1 MATTLY
7 SDEIRSVDLATEK
20 FSTEKGLVLLRP
32 HQACCKAFYFTIPSG
47 CYALVSRHGADE
59 EYTSPDGTK
68 SIVWP
73 PGLHFPH
80 PPWVRVSNLVT
91 QSAIVLDLPVKA
103 CKTKDN
109 VTVNIDIALAF
120 RIMGNS
126 DLGENPDL
134 VRKFVHELK
143 PRGLEQQLRDAQD
156 EAVRALARSLM
167 HTEIYGIRSGEN
179 TKHIRQSVVGASAS
193 ASVDAVK
200 SVRFEEDE
208 NDIMK
213 TVEEGKEMEESTDEI
228 IPTSPGRLGAEP
240 VARRVLDE
248 TLVGKSNKED
258 RDAAKSATAAGVDVT
273 EYMKQRLNKQ
283 FMPQGVEILSIMI
296 ESCRLPTEIESQMEE
311 KTKVISKNAQQ
322 RMFHQNNMQNTRMEE
337 EVVTLLQTFEEKKLQ
352 EETAGIEKINE
363 EKVKLNDAIAEAKK
377 SEASIREEA
386 SAKIQKLRAENNL
399 EVQRVEETIATMR
412 ANAEKEAAQLEAL
425 TKLEAEKKLADA
437 SLTAEKN
444 RADASRVL
452 AVAEGVVA
460 PYLAKKNVHTTNL
473 KQMDV
478 YRSLAHNENVIL
490 CDSYD
495 NDVNLVAVADS
506 ILSDSSN
513 NGQNVSRSA
522 VMAQLSLMNRGTS
535 GLFLRDEI
543 NNNMELANGR

>member
-1 MATTLY
+1 MATTLT
-7 SDEIRSVDLATEK
+7 SDEIASVDAAVEK
-20 FSTEKGLVLLRP
+20 FSSEKGLVLLRP
-32 HQACCKAFYFTIPSG
+32 HRACCKAFYFTIPSG

-59 EYTSPDGTK
+59 EYTYPNGTK

-80 PPWVRVSNLVT
+80 PPWVRVSNLVS
-91 QSAIVLDLPVKA
+91 QQAIVLDLPVKA

-120 RIMGNS
+120 RIMGNT
-126 DLGENPDL
+126 DLGEDPDL

-156 EAVRALARSLM
+156 EAVRALARSLT

-179 TKHIRQSVVGASAS
+179 LKHIQQSVIGASFQETK
-193 ASVDAVK
+193 VVL
-200 SVRFEEDE
+200 VEEE
-208 NDIMK
+208 K
-213 TVEEGKEMEESTDEI
+213 VEEGRELDSAVSSVGAE
-228 IPTSPGRLGAEP
+228 PTGRLGAAP
-240 VARRVLDE
+240 VPTHRDE
-248 TLVGKSNKED
+248 TLVGRSDQED
-258 RDAAKSATAAGVDVT
+258 RAAAKAARSVGADVT
-273 EYMKQRLNKQ
+273 DYMKKRLNRQ

-296 ESCRLPTEIESQMEE
+296 KSCCLPTEIRGQMEE

-352 EETAGIEKINE
+352 EETAGIEKINT

-399 EVQRVEETIATMR
+399 EVQRIISRKEETIATTR
-412 ANAEKEAAQLEAL
+412 AEAEKEAAQLEATTML
-425 TKLEAEKKLADA
+425 EVETKLAEA
-437 SLTAEKN
+437 SLTAERN

-452 AVAEGVVA
+452 SSAEGVVA
-460 PYLAKKNVHTTNL
+460 PYLAKKNAHTTNL

-478 YRSLAHNENVIL
+478 YRSLAHNQNLIISDTEDSDANLLVVAEAIL
-490 CDSYD
+490 
-495 NDVNLVAVADS
+495 ADS
-506 ILSDSSN
+506 ANTGHL
-513 NGQNVSRSA
+513 SRSA
-522 VMAQLSLMNRGTS
+522 VMAQLSLMHRGSS
-535 GLFLRDEI
+535 GLFLHAD
-543 NNNMELANGR
+543 